1 MGQGEGVLLTS
12 SPCDGFGLGAAEIES
27 SWTYAEPQRSSAAEA
42 PRGPKSRILRC
53 GAAGC
58 RSTTRAAGA
67 GVGLPSYGFS
77 PLNEGGASA
86 GAEPQA

>member
-27 SWTYAEPQRSSAAEA
+27 SWTYAEPGGRGT
-42 PRGPKSRILRC
+42 PRPQISHFEMRGRRMPIHHPRRR
-53 GAAGC
+53 GRG
-58 RSTTRAAGA
+58 
-67 GVGLPSYGFS
+67 GLPSYGFS